1 VNLFRIVIKNMRQRA
16 LATWLT
22 TLSVT
27 LGVALTVA
35 ILLIRGG
42 MQQRFEQSTLGYE
55 MVVGAKG
62 SPLQLVLNTVFNLD
76 ISPGNVSWK
85 LFEQLRDDKRVKFA
99 APFAVGDNYKG
110 FRIVGTTDAYL
121 KEFDFAEGRKF
132 RLAEGRVFNFD
143 ERALKEAFEEAAA
156 RARER
161 VARERGET
169 PPPAPPRPEHEHPET
184 AEALIGATVAK
195 ETGLKIGQTFIAAHG
210 VQDTAATEHHA
221 HNPWTV
227 VGILAPTQTA
237 CDRAIYINL
246 DSFYHIEGH
255 EIRQNKEKE
264 QAKDNDPEVGQI
276 SAIVLKLRSPLD
288 ALPLYRELNDR
299 TDAMAAFPAAEV
311 RKLFDIVGNVD
322 RVLVAQA
329 VLIVIVAGVAIAV
342 SIYNSMSERR
352 REIAILRALGAQRQT
367 IFTIVVLE
375 AMMIC
380 TLGAIGGILVGHGI
394 VGAAN
399 AVLVHASGFQV
410 PAGQF
415 QWIEL
420 AVLAGCVL
428 LGTLSGLG
436 PAARAYRTPVAEN
449 LAPTS

>member
-1 VNLFRIVIKNMRQRA
+1 MNLFTIVIKNMRQRA

-22 TLSVT
+22 ALSVA
-27 LGVALTVA
+27 LGVALTIA
-35 ILLIRGG
+35 ILLIRHG

-76 ISPGNVSWK
+76 ISPGNVSWR

-110 FRIVGTTDAYL
+110 FRIVGATDAYL
-121 KEFDFAEGRKF
+121 KDFEFAEGQKF
-132 RLAEGRVFNFD
+132 RLVEGRVFNFN
-143 ERALKEAFEEAAA
+143 EPALKEAFEEAAA
-156 RARER
+156 RAKER

-169 PPPAPPRPEHEHPET
+169 PPSAPPRPEHEHPET
-184 AEALIGATVAK
+184 AEAVIGATVAHD
-195 ETGLKIGQTFIAAHG
+195 TGLKIGQSFIAAHG
-210 VQDTAATEHHA
+210 VQESASAEHHE

-255 EIRQNKEKE
+255 EIRPNKEKE
-264 QAKDNDPEVGQI
+264 QEKDNDPEAGQI

-288 ALPLYRELNDR
+288 ALPLYREINDR

-322 RVLVAQA
+322 RVLLAQA
-329 VLIVIVAGVAIAV
+329 VLIIIVAGVAVAV

-352 REIAILRALGAQRQT
+352 REIAILRALGARRQT

-380 TLGAIGGILVGHGI
+380 TLGAVGGMLAGHAI

-399 AVLVHASGFQV
+399 AVLVRASGFQV
-410 PAGQF
+410 AAGQF
-415 QWIEL
+415 QWMEL

-436 PAARAYRTPVAEN
+436 PAARAYRTEVAEN

>member
-1 VNLFRIVIKNMRQRA
+1 MNLFIIVIKNMRQRV
-16 LATWLT
+16 LATLLT
-22 TLSVT
+22 ALSVA

-35 ILLIRGG
+35 ILLIRHG

-85 LFEQLRDDKRVKFA
+85 LFEELRDDKRVKFA
-99 APFAVGDNYKG
+99 APFSVGDNYKG
-110 FRIVGTTDAYL
+110 FRIVGATDTYL
-121 KEFDFAEGRKF
+121 KDFEFAEGEKF
-132 RLAEGRVFNFD
+132 RLAEGRIFNFN
-143 ERALKEAFEEAAA
+143 EPALKEAFEEATG

-161 VARERGET
+161 IARERGET
-169 PPPAPPRPEHEHPET
+169 PPLAPPQPKHEHAET
-184 AEALIGATVAK
+184 AEAVIGATAAQ
-195 ETGLKIGQTFIAAHG
+195 ETGLKIGQTFVAAHG
-210 VQDTAATEHHA
+210 VQDTASAEHHE

-227 VGILAPTQTA
+227 VGILSPTHTA

-255 EIRQNKEKE
+255 EVRPTKEEE
-264 QAKDNDPEVGQI
+264 QEKDNDPDAGQI
-276 SAIVLKLRSPLD
+276 SAIVLKLRSPLS
-288 ALPLYRELNDR
+288 ALPLYREINDR

-322 RVLVAQA
+322 RVLFAQA
-329 VLIVIVAGVAIAV
+329 ILIIIVAGIAVAV

-352 REIAILRALGAQRQT
+352 REIAILRALGARRQT

-380 TLGAIGGILVGHGI
+380 TLGGVGGILAGHAI
-394 VGAAN
+394 VGVAN
-399 AVLVHASGFQV
+399 AVLVRASGFQV
-410 PAGQF
+410 AAGQF
-415 QWIEL
+415 QWMEL
-420 AVLAGCVL
+420 AVLAGCIL
-428 LGTLSGLG
+428 LGALSGLG
-436 PAARAYRTPVAEN
+436 PAARAYRTEVAEN
-449 LAPTS
+449 LALTS

>member
-1 VNLFRIVIKNMRQRA
+1 MNLFKIVIKNMRQRA

-27 LGVALTVA
+27 LGVALTIA

-169 PPPAPPRPEHEHPET
+169 PPLPPPRPVHEHPET
-184 AEALIGATVAK
+184 AEAVIGATVAK

-255 EIRQNKEKE
+255 EIRQGKEKE

-288 ALPLYRELNDR
+288 ALPLYRD
-299 TDAMAAFPAAEV
+299 
-311 RKLFDIVGNVD
+311 
-322 RVLVAQA
+322 
-329 VLIVIVAGVAIAV
+329 
-342 SIYNSMSERR
+342 
-352 REIAILRALGAQRQT
+352 
-367 IFTIVVLE
+367 
-375 AMMIC
+375 
-380 TLGAIGGILVGHGI
+380 
-394 VGAAN
+394 
-399 AVLVHASGFQV
+399 
-410 PAGQF
+410 
-415 QWIEL
+415 
-420 AVLAGCVL
+420 
-428 LGTLSGLG
+428 
-436 PAARAYRTPVAEN
+436 
-449 LAPTS
+449 

>member
-1 VNLFRIVIKNMRQRA
+1 MNLFTIVIKNMRQRA

-22 TLSVT
+22 AISVA

-35 ILLIRGG
+35 ILLIRHG

-76 ISPGNVSWK
+76 LSPGNILWNV
-85 LFEQLRDDKRVKFA
+85 FEQLRDDKRVKFA
-99 APFAVGDNYKG
+99 APMAVGDNYKG

-121 KEFDFAEGRKF
+121 KDFEFAEGKKF
-132 RLAEGRVFNFD
+132 KLAEGRVFNFN
-143 ERALKEAFEEAAA
+143 EPALKEAFEEATA
-156 RARER
+156 RAKER
-161 VARERGET
+161 IARERGET
-169 PPPAPPRPEHEHPET
+169 PLPLLPPKHKHAET
-184 AEALIGATVAK
+184 AEAVIGANVAQ
-195 ETGLKIGQTFIAAHG
+195 ETGLKIGQSFVAAHG
-210 VQDTAATEHHA
+210 VQESVGAERHE

-227 VGILAPTQTA
+227 VGILAPTHTA

-246 DSFYHIEGH
+246 DSFYHIAGH
-255 EIRQNKEKE
+255 EIRQNRQRQESD
-264 QAKDNDPEVGQI
+264 KDPDAGQI

-288 ALPLYRELNDR
+288 ALPLYREINDR
-299 TDAMAAFPAAEV
+299 SDAMAAFPAAEV

-322 RVLVAQA
+322 RVLLAQA
-329 VLIVIVAGVAIAV
+329 ILIIIVAGIAVAV

-352 REIAILRALGAQRQT
+352 REIAILRALGARRQT
-367 IFTIVVLE
+367 IFAIVVLE
-375 AMMIC
+375 AMTIC
-380 TLGAIGGILVGHGI
+380 TLGAMGGILVGHGI

-399 AVLVHASGFQV
+399 AMLVQASGFQV
-410 PAGQF
+410 AAGKF
-415 QWIEL
+415 QWMEL
-420 AVLAGCVL
+420 AVLTGCIL

-436 PAARAYRTPVAEN
+436 PAARAYHTEVAEN